1 MTQRSREWQEPMD
14 PTDARQQLLDR
25 LAVLERRVGRI
36 TEDLRHESDPLEHDF
51 EEQATQREGEEV
63 LGALD
68 EAGRRELDSIRAA
81 LARIDAGSYGT
92 CRRCGE
98 PIAAARLRVL
108 PTALDCVS
116 CAA

>member
-1 MTQRSREWQEPMD
+1 MTGHAD
-14 PTDARQQLLDR
+14 LKQQLMER
-25 LAVLERRVGRI
+25 LTVLEERVGRI
-36 TEDLRHESDPLEHDF
+36 TGDLRHESDPLEQDF

-81 LARIDAGSYGT
+81 LSRIDAGSYGT

-98 PIAAARLRVL
+98 AIAPARLRVL
-108 PTALDCVS
+108 PTALECVG
-116 CAA
+116 CAG

>member
-1 MTQRSREWQEPMD
+1 MTGH
-14 PTDARQQLLDR
+14 TDLKQQLLDR
-25 LAVLERRVGRI
+25 LAVLEQRVGASARI
-36 TEDLRHESDPLEHDF
+36 CATRRDPLEHDF

-81 LARIDAGSYGT
+81 LARIESGSYGI

-98 PIAAARLRVL
+98 PIAPARLRVL
-108 PTALDCVS
+108 PTALDCVG

>member
-1 MTQRSREWQEPMD
+1 MTGHAD
-14 PTDARQQLLDR
+14 VKQQLMDR
-25 LAVLERRVGRI
+25 LALLEDRVGRI
-36 TEDLRHESDPLEHDF
+36 TGDLRHESDPLEHDF

-81 LARIDAGSYGT
+81 LGRIEQGTYGI

-98 PIAAARLRVL
+98 PIAPARLRVL
-108 PTALDCVS
+108 PTALECVG
-116 CAA
+116 CAG

>member
-1 MTQRSREWQEPMD
+1 MAD
-14 PTDARQQLLDR
+14 PTDPTDPKEVLLSR

-36 TEDLRHESDPLEHDF
+36 AEDLRHEEEPVERDF

-81 LARIDAGSYGT
+81 LARIEAGSYGI

-98 PIAAARLRVL
+98 PIAPARLRVM
-108 PTALDCVS
+108 PTALDCVG

>member
-1 MTQRSREWQEPMD
+1 MTQGSGDHAEYK
-14 PTDARQQLLDR
+14 QQLLDR
-25 LAVLERRVGRI
+25 LALLERRVGRI
-36 TEDLRHESDPLEHDF
+36 SEDLRHESVPLERDF

-68 EAGRRELDSIRAA
+68 EAGRRELDSIRGA
-81 LARIDAGSYGT
+81 LARIEAGSYGT

-108 PTALDCVS
+108 PTALDCVE

>member
-1 MTQRSREWQEPMD
+1 MSD
-14 PTDARQQLLDR
+14 KADVKQQQIKKQLMER
-25 LAVLERRVGRI
+25 LAVLEARVGRI
-36 TEDLRHESDPLEHDF
+36 AGDLRHESNPLEQDF

-81 LARIDAGSYGT
+81 LSRIEAGTYGI
-92 CRRCGE
+92 CRRCSE
-98 PIAAARLRVL
+98 PISPARLSVL
-108 PTALDCVS
+108 PTALECVS

>member
-1 MTQRSREWQEPMD
+1 MAQGSNDHAENKQL
-14 PTDARQQLLDR
+14 LLDR
-25 LAVLERRVGRI
+25 LAVLTRRVDRI
-36 TEDLRHESDPLEHDF
+36 GEDLRHESDPLEHDF

-68 EAGRRELDSIRAA
+68 EAGRRELDTIRAA
-81 LARIDAGSYGT
+81 LARIEAGSYGT

-98 PIAAARLRVL
+98 PIAVARLRVL
-108 PTALDCVS
+108 PTALDCVG